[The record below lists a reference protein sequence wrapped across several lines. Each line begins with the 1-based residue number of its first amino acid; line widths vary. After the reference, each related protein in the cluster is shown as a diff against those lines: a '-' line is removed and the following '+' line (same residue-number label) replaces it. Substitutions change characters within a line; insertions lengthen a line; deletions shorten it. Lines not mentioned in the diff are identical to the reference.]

1 MTMRERIAS
10 FLFKAPLVPIT
21 RITGSRHV
29 APDRRGFQNNVSD
42 GYMRNQVVI
51 ACVATR
57 AQTLN
62 EPPLHVVDQDG
73 KPVVEHP
80 LTRLFRRPN
89 PYMPQSMFWQ
99 FVSTYIDIGGNC
111 YIHKVRNVY
120 GQVIELYPYHDGQ
133 VTPVASGQWVDHYKF
148 EAEGIT
154 KEIPVDD
161 IIHLRSYY
169 VDPLNPIKALSPI
182 RLCGINVDNYNELME
197 TLYSYLRNNGVPSG
211 VLSTNNTL
219 LSNQLEALR
228 SQFDEQVGRDK
239 RGKPLILEGGMTY
252 APMGLNLTNLEVGS
266 QFEQYETAVC
276 GIFRVH
282 PAVAMTVAGLRS
294 STYSNMQTAFAEYT
308 TLTRIPTW
316 NAWEETIE
324 HSFNAE
330 YPMVNVEFD
339 TSTVAALA
347 TDPDAV
353 IYPVIAQ
360 FNANIITLNEAR
372 SRTGYEVMEGMDK
385 FAYELVP
392 ASGGFGFASAGMKSG
407 LPHEG
412 QIDQT
417 NDIKAADYWKQ
428 IDGLIIEAQDE
439 LTPIVAETVE
449 AAQRLALSTFAKSYD
464 GKAFGQAQVAQLVKR
479 FMVSSKPWRES
490 LTRKLMTVAIQAV
503 DGDAGLVT
511 SLFDRITKKVTEDI
525 NAKITESIGTI
536 RTEVQELVAANAG
549 RSSEEIRDA
558 LVSKFDT
565 LKVSR
570 AEAIARTTARGTATT
585 TTTNTWSALNEDE
598 TDKDNEIVKVWTTK
612 RDGKV
617 RESHRKMD
625 GRWVTMDGTF
635 KLEGGDESEGPG
647 LAESP
652 GNAVNCRCVLRP
664 VRRKNLR

>member
-1 MTMRERIAS
+1 MTIRERLARY
-10 FLFKAPLVPIT
+10 LLKAPTLPLT
-21 RITGSRHV
+21 RTTAGRHA
-29 APDRRGFQNNVSD
+29 APDRRGFQANVND
-42 GYMRNQVVI
+42 GYMRNQVVL

-73 KPVVEHP
+73 KPNMEHP

-89 PYMPQSMFWQ
+89 PYMGQAMFWQ
-99 FVSTYIDIGGNC
+99 FVSSYIDIGGNC

-120 GQVIELYPYHDGQ
+120 GQVIELYPYHDGTI
-133 VTPVASGQWVDHYKF
+133 TPVASGQWVDHYKF

-211 VLSTNNTL
+211 VLSTAPGVFVNPAQT
-219 LSNQLEALR
+219 EALR
-228 SQFDEQVGRDK
+228 AQFEEQVGRDK
-239 RGKPLILEGGMTY
+239 RGKPLVLEGGMTY
-252 APMGLNLTNLEVGS
+252 APMGLNVTNLEVGS

-339 TSTVAALA
+339 TSNVAALQA
-347 TDPDAV
+347 DKDAV
-353 IYPVIAQ
+353 SAQ
-360 FNANIITLNEAR
+360 YAAGLITLNEAR
-372 SRTGYEVMEGMDK
+372 TMLG
-385 FAYELVP
+385 FAP
-392 ASGGFGFASAGMKSG
+392 TDGGDTFTSSGGGLGFASAQKAAG
-407 LPHEG
+407 LAREG
-412 QIDQT
+412 QIDQST
-417 NDIKAADYWKQ
+417 DVKAASYWRT
-428 IDGLIIEAQDE
+428 LDE
-439 LTPIVAETVE
+439 MITESAADLAPIVTETVE

-464 GKAFGQAQVAQLVKR
+464 GKAFGESQVAQLAKR
-479 FMVSSKPWRES
+479 FMVSAKPWRES
-490 LTRKLMTVAIQAV
+490 MIRKLLAVAVQAV

-511 SLFDRITKKVTEDI
+511 SLFDRVTKRVTDDMA
-525 NAKITESIGTI
+525 AKITESIGTI
-536 RTEVQELVAANAG
+536 RQEVQELVAANAG
-549 RSSEEIRDA
+549 RSSDDIREA

-570 AEAIARTTARGTATT
+570 AEAIAKTTARATATT
-585 TTTNTWSALNEDE
+585 TTTSTWSAMNEDE

-647 LAESP
+647 LAETP